1 LPLLCLWYSAIY
13 HIMTKLNCIQVDR
26 VKIFDDK
33 YFSSKKN
40 RITLRYDLLD
50 QKPESLWIQFAFRR
64 MSCSSSKNKDPGV
77 ILDNNNNLSKI
88 ILHMLKN
95 SLFHLRNIAKPQIM
109 ITEKLVN
116 AFMTTRLDY
125 CIALLSGCPASS
137 INKLQ
142 LVQIAVLTRS
152 RKSDHT
158 TLFLSSLHG
167 YLLTSINYK
176 VTTDL

>member
-1 LPLLCLWYSAIY
+1 
-13 HIMTKLNCIQVDR
+13 
-26 VKIFDDK
+26 
-33 YFSSKKN
+33 
-40 RITLRYDLLD
+40 
-50 QKPESLWIQFAFRR
+50 
-64 MSCSSSKNKDPGV
+64 
-77 ILDNNNNLSKI
+77 
-88 ILHMLKN
+88 
-95 SLFHLRNIAKPQIM
+95 
-109 ITEKLVN
+109 
-116 AFMTTRLDY
+116 MTTRLDY